1 MKTARAKASPVKASP
16 VKTSPLKP
24 ANGRDTDAYLRRLG
38 ERVRTLRNQRGMSR
52 KALAA
57 HARVSERYLAQLE
70 VGKGNCSIVLL
81 RRISRALGLPVTQLV
96 QEGADPPLDLVL
108 LSQFLERLPQPA
120 LAQARDLLLR
130 HLGETS
136 DNLRRRRVALIGLR
150 GGGKSTLG
158 RLLAGRLDVPFI
170 ELDREIE
177 KRSGASLSEIF
188 EMFGQ
193 ETFRRAERE
202 ALDNVLRQHQHFVIA
217 TSGSIVTEPGTME
230 LLLSSC
236 FTVWVRAEPEEHMK
250 RVMAQGDMRPMAD
263 NTRAMEDL
271 VSILKSREPL
281 YAKAEAVVA
290 TTGKTP
296 EQNLAELLRVTA
308 VPGNRITRRSA

>member
-1 MKTARAKASPVKASP
+1 MKAVRP
-16 VKTSPLKP
+16 KP
-24 ANGRDTDAYLRRLG
+24 AVARDTEAYLHRLG
-38 ERVRTLRNQRGMSR
+38 ERVRTLRNRRGMSR

-70 VGKGNCSIVLL
+70 VGKGNISIVLL
-81 RRISRALGLPVTQLV
+81 RRIARALGLPVTQLV

-108 LSQFLERLPQPA
+108 LSQFLERLSPPA
-120 LAQARDLLLR
+120 LSSARDLLLR

-136 DNLRRRRVALIGLR
+136 DDLRRRRIALIGLR

-158 RLLAGRLDVPFI
+158 ELLAARLDVPFI

-188 EMFGQ
+188 DMFGQ

-202 ALDNVLRQHQHFVIA
+202 ALDDVLRQHPKFVLA
-217 TSGSIVTEPGTME
+217 TSGSIVTEPSTME

-236 FTVWVRAEPEEHMK
+236 FTVWVRAEPQEHMK
-250 RVMAQGDMRPMAD
+250 RVMAQGDMRPMA
-263 NTRAMEDL
+263 NSGRAMDDL

-281 YAKAEAVVA
+281 YAKAEAVIS
-290 TTGKTP
+290 TSGKTP
-296 EQNLAELLRVTA
+296 EQNLADLLRTIA
-308 VPGNRITRRSA
+308 VPDNPIARKSA